1 MKYNNQYRVQIFA
14 NSSSIGLPQNMSMF
28 AVPIKCAQILAYLM
42 KEMINKKVE
51 SKLLMLLFD
60 FHGIDIE
67 IRIQDIY
74 LY

>member
-1 MKYNNQYRVQIFA
+1 
-14 NSSSIGLPQNMSMF
+14 MSMF

-42 KEMINKKVE
+42 KEAINKKVE